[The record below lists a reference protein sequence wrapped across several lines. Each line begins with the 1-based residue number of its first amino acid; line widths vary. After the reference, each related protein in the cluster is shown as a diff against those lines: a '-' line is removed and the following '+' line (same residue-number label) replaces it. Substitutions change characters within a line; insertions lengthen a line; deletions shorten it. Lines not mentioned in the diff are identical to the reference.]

1 MSGHRPW
8 SEIRKKFTSKGRQL
22 DEIKKAKLH
31 ANIQAVLFD
40 ADGVLQQPVEGGRER
55 LASLCGVDARREDFV
70 IDFLRAEMPCLR
82 GDADMADTI
91 AEVLKKWD
99 SPYSVEQAI
108 ETHTKIVAMNPES
121 IEVVHALRKS
131 GVPAYLATNQHE
143 YRARYMSE
151 VFGYVDIFDG
161 EFYSCR
167 LGTKKPEPDY
177 FHAVLKSLPYPPE
190 SLLFIDDRERNVDAA
205 KSVGINGVQFDI
217 QDGVERLWDVLR
229 DHGIELQSEMNN

>member
-8 SEIRKKFTSKGRQL
+8 SEIRNKFTFKDHQL
-22 DEIKKAKLH
+22 DEIKKARLPV
-31 ANIQAVLFD
+31 NIQAVLFD
-40 ADGVLQQPVEGGRER
+40 ADGVLQQPVEGGREKVACLDGSAAPNQEF
-55 LASLCGVDARREDFV
+55 LA
-70 IDFLRAEMPCLR
+70 DFLEAEIPCLR

-99 SPYSVEQAI
+99 SPYSVEHAI
-108 ETHTKIVAMNPES
+108 ETHTKIVEMNPES
-121 IEVVHALRKS
+121 FEVVRALRKS

-151 VFGYVDIFDG
+151 VFGYADIFDG

-177 FHAVLKSLPYPPE
+177 FHAVLESLPYTPE
-190 SLLFIDDRERNVDAA
+190 SLLFIDDRDQNVAA
-205 KSVGINGVQFDI
+205 AQSVGINGVQFDI
-217 QDGVERLWDVLR
+217 EDGVKELR
-229 DHGIELQSEMNN
+229 EILKDCGLGL

>member
-1 MSGHRPW
+1 MSP
-8 SEIRKKFTSKGRQL
+8 
-22 DEIKKAKLH
+22 
-31 ANIQAVLFD
+31 
-40 ADGVLQQPVEGGRER
+40 
-55 LASLCGVDARREDFV
+55 
-70 IDFLRAEMPCLR
+70 R

-143 YRARYMSE
+143 YRARYMSQ
-151 VFGYVDIFDG
+151 VFGYANIFDG

-167 LGTKKPEPDY
+167 LGTKKPEPG
-177 FHAVLKSLPYPPE
+177 LLPC
-190 SLLFIDDRERNVDAA
+190 RAKVAA
-205 KSVGINGVQFDI
+205 LCAGEPSVY
-217 QDGVERLWDVLR
+217 R
-229 DHGIELQSEMNN
+229 